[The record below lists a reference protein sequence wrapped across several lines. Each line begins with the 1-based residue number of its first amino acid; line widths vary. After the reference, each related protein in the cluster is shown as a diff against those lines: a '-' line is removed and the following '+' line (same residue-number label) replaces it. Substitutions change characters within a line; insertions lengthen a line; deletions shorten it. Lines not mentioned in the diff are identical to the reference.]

1 MCLGA
6 TIIAAVHARKPAHVA
21 VRVVVEGVVSPARD
35 AERPYF
41 VGFLPMENQR
51 WLSYIGVN
59 KVYPPSREDE
69 FTALG

>member
-1 MCLGA
+1 
-6 TIIAAVHARKPAHVA
+6 
-21 VRVVVEGVVSPARD
+21 VVVEGVVSPARD